1 MKRRER
7 ERKRERERVCVY
19 VWGREGKREC
29 VCVIEKGREE
39 VWERERERQIERG
52 ERVGLRKSQC
62 EKAKEMLIREKEVI
76 LNNEDKEMILGESLS
91 FTQKIK
97 VEIFWLP
104 QPFWL
109 IFLSLNR
116 FSLYLIFLQLTKM

>member
-1 MKRRER
+1 MCEGER
-7 ERKRERERVCVY
+7 EIERDIYEIWKRK
-19 VWGREGKREC
+19 WKREC
-29 VCVIEKGREE
+29 VCVNERGREE